1 MPRNN
6 NYRLIDTR
14 IDKGVLG
21 VHDPTR
27 PFCVVVTD
35 RDTGRMMHVW
45 RYASKRGR
53 KAGCANAGGPH
64 ENFGETTRR

>member
-35 RDTGRMMHVW
+35 RDTGRMMYVW
-45 RYASKRGR
+45 RYASKQGAQGR
-53 KAGCANAGGPH
+53 MRQC
-64 ENFGETTRR
+64 RRPT